1 MKHTKWIASDN
12 PEVGEDEPA
21 YIVKSHTSRP
31 YKVTLSVNGRP
42 LTLEVDTGAGVS
54 IISEPTLASLLPSAV
69 LQDTGVAANPC
80 EG

>member
-12 PEVGEDEPA
+12 PEVGEDKPV

-42 LTLEVDTGAGVS
+42 LTLEVDTGAGIS
-54 IISEPTLASLLPSAV
+54 IVSEPTLASLLPSAV
-69 LQDTGVAANPC
+69 LQDTCVVLKTYTG
-80 EG
+80 